1 MIDFLFHA
9 LEGSGIDFVL
19 GRDEIENGLEGL
31 SFRFESHR
39 LVERFKAQP
48 GIRRDIEGELDGSGF

>member
-9 LEGSGIDFVL
+9 LERRGIDFVF

-31 SFRFESHR
+31 RFCFKSHR
-39 LVERFKAQP
+39 LMEGFKAQP
-48 GIRRDIEGELDGSGF
+48 GIRRDIKSELDCSRF

>member
-9 LEGSGIDFVL
+9 LEGRRIDFVL
-19 GRDEIENGLEGL
+19 GRDEIENGLESL
-31 SFRFESHR
+31 RFRLESHG

-48 GIRRDIEGELDGSGF
+48 GVGRDIEGELDGSGF

>member
-9 LEGSGIDFVL
+9 LERRGIDFVL
-19 GRDEIENGLEGL
+19 GGDEIENGLEGL
-31 SFRFESHR
+31 RFCFKSHR
-39 LVERFKAQP
+39 LMEGFKAQP